1 MSKILFRL
9 NGVPED
15 EIEEIRELLIEHAI
29 DFYETPPGNWGISM
43 PAIWVREDDQFET
56 AKDLLERYQNE
67 RSARVKN
74 EIREEKRAGNHKTFI
89 DMIRQNPANFIL
101 HLVVSALV
109 IYLSF
114 RLVSD
119 LAQ

>member
-15 EIEEIRELLIEHAI
+15 EIEEIRELLIEHAV

-43 PAIWVREDDQFET
+43 PAIWVKEDDQFDR
-56 AKDLLERYQNE
+56 AKDLLEIYQSE
-67 RSARVKN
+67 RSMRVKN
-74 EIREEKRAGNHKTFI
+74 EIREEKLAGNHKTFI
-89 DMIRQNPANFIL
+89 DMVKQNPASFIL
-101 HLVVSALV
+101 HLVISVLV